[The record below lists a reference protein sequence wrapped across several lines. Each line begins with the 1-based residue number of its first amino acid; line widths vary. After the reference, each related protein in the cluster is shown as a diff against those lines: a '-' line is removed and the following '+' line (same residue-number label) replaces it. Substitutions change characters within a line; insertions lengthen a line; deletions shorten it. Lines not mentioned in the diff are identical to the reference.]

1 MPGQSGMKAS
11 NLGFWITAA
20 VLAWLGW
27 IFLDMSGTAE
37 AGSSTGKPGN
47 ASEFVSLVKSSPV
60 PVMAQFYAD
69 WCGPCRA
76 VEPVVAD
83 LTEELDGRARVVRL
97 NVDEQQGL
105 AASYNVRGIPTFVVF
120 RNGKEVA
127 RQSGAISKARMKE
140 LLEL

>member
-1 MPGQSGMKAS
+1 MPGHSSMKAS
-11 NLGFWITAA
+11 NLGVWITAA

-37 AGSSTGKPGN
+37 AGSGTGKSGS
-47 ASEFVSLVKSSPV
+47 ASEFTSLVKSSPM
-60 PVMAQFYAD
+60 PVMAEFYAD

-83 LTEELDGRARVVRL
+83 LKAEVEGRARVVRL
-97 NVDEQQGL
+97 NVDEEQGL
-105 AASYNVRGIPTFVVF
+105 AASYSVRSIPTFVVF
-120 RNGKEVA
+120 KNGREVA

-140 LLEL
+140 LLDL